1 MLLPGVISMRRL
13 PSLLLVVVAA
23 LSCFA
28 PLALADWPPG
38 GVLVRDGAYSPRV
51 VADGAGGAL
60 VSFSNVLGPT
70 GIYVLRIGADGAPAP
85 GWPAEGVP
93 LTTAQVTAQGMV
105 PDGSGGAYV
114 MWTVG
119 FPADSARLMV
129 GRIGANGAIPA
140 GWTAGG
146 RAVTSGPG
154 QATPKLLADGSG
166 AAVMVWRDRRASVGF
181 GSSICAQK
189 VLATGAN
196 ASGFSALGRVIVARE
211 AGSTDTFQFPDLV
224 ADPAGGWW
232 LTYATLPADPGP
244 MPIQLARLG
253 ANLARTPDWQL
264 PDLVVG
270 DAAPYGV
277 TSPAPVAPDGA
288 GGAYVAVQQGDLRL
302 THTTAMPELDPAW
315 PAGGAVVDPI
325 STPASPFFVG
335 TEQFPLLVADGAGG
349 AVVIWQSGDAV
360 QPYPVLVGQRWLA
373 DGTVAPG
380 WATPLEVSGTH
391 RANALV
397 GGGALFASGFRI
409 WMCAHFNCD
418 GDGLANCLRLDGSQP
433 AGWATPAPPEPFT
446 DGPGLDLWP
455 GIMNND
461 GAQLAP
467 DGNGG
472 IFAAFT
478 LGTFVSGASGI
489 RLARFAVEGPVA
501 SVAPPAPGAL
511 ALRALR
517 AGPADVRATLVTRVA
532 GPIDMSVFDVAG
544 RRLGRAVFEVP
555 AGFAG
560 EVSVRCDDGASGLVF
575 VRARQGADTA
585 VSRAL
590 RLR

>member
-1 MLLPGVISMRRL
+1 MRRL
-13 PSLLLVVVAA
+13 PSLLPLVVAA

-28 PLALADWPPG
+28 SDALADWPPG
-38 GVLVRDGAYSPRV
+38 GVLVANGGYSPRV
-51 VADGAGGAL
+51 VSDGTGGAL
-60 VSFSNVLGPT
+60 VSFGYAAGPA
-70 GIYVLRIGADGAPAP
+70 GIYVLRIGEDGAPAP

-93 LTTAQVTAQGMV
+93 LTTAPVTAQGMV

-129 GRIGANGAIPA
+129 GRVGANGAIPA
-140 GWTAGG
+140 GWVAGG

-154 QATPKLLADGSG
+154 QMTPKLLSDGAG

-189 VLATGAN
+189 VLASGAN
-196 ASGFSALGRVIVARE
+196 ASGFSAVGRVVVSRE
-211 AGSTDTFQFPDLV
+211 AGSTDTFQFPELV

-232 LTYATLPADPGP
+232 LTYVTVPAVSGP
-244 MPIQLARLG
+244 TPIQLARLG
-253 ANLARTPDWQL
+253 ANLARTPDWPI
-264 PDLVVG
+264 PDLVAG

-277 TSPAPVAPDGA
+277 TSPVPVAPDGA
-288 GGAYVAVQQGDLRL
+288 GGAYVALQHGDLRL
-302 THTTAMPELDPAW
+302 FHTTTLPELDPAW

-325 STPASPFFVG
+325 STPASPSFAG
-335 TEQFPLLVADGAGG
+335 TEQFPLLVADGVGG
-349 AVVIWQSGDAV
+349 ATVIWQSGDVV

-373 DGTVAPG
+373 DGTVAAG
-380 WATPLEVSGTH
+380 WATPLKISGTH

-397 GGGALFASGFRI
+397 SGGALFASGFRI
-409 WMCAHFNCD
+409 WMCAQGNCD

-433 AGWATPAPPEPFT
+433 AGWATPAPPEPYT

-467 DGNGG
+467 DGAGG

-478 LGTFVSGASGI
+478 LRTFVSGASAI

-501 SVAPPAPGAL
+501 GVAPAAPGAL

-517 AGPADVRATLVTRVA
+517 AGPAGVRATLATRSA
-532 GPIDMSVFDVAG
+532 GPVELSVFDVAG
-544 RRLGRAVFEVP
+544 RRLGRTVFDAP
-555 AGFAG
+555 AGYTG
-560 EVSVRCDDGASGLVF
+560 EVSVRCDFGVSGLVF